1 LPARLW
7 RVKEGLGEIDIINFM
22 KIVYQGLT
30 KTGQKLIIRY
40 PDPSDYL
47 AIWRYFNTLSA
58 EKTFITYQGE
68 KISKKDEKNWLDKN
82 IKLIRSKKSVRL
94 FVFIDKKLSGVT
106 DITLKDRVQNHIGTF
121 GITLAS
127 ETRGQGIGKLLM
139 TLIISEAQKKLSG
152 LKIVTLECFI
162 NNKIALNLYKSLG
175 FIEYGRLPSGLNYR
189 GSLVDEVMMYKMVK

>member
-1 LPARLW
+1 
-7 RVKEGLGEIDIINFM
+7 M
-22 KIVYQGLT
+22 KIIYKGLT

-40 PDPSDYL
+40 PDFGDYL
-47 AIWRYFNTLSA
+47 EVWRYFNAISA

-82 IKLIRSKKSVRL
+82 IKLIRNKKSVRL

-106 DITLKDRVQNHIGTF
+106 DITLKDRVQNHIGSF

-139 TLIISEAQKKLSG
+139 SLIISEAQKRLTN
-152 LKIVTLECFI
+152 LKIITLDCFA
-162 NNKIALNLYKSLG
+162 NNDVALNLYKSLG
-175 FIEYGRLPSGLNYR
+175 FTEYGRLPKGLNYR
-189 GSLVDEVMMYKMVK
+189 DTLVDEVMMYKMVK